1 LAVATALR
9 EQHKGKVIVIAG
21 DDDHRLET
29 NPGRTK
35 ALEAAAAVKGVA
47 IFPQLSAEQK
57 ERGMT
62 DFNDLASQNPEIVAA
77 QFQAILARIARQGRE
92 GEVSG
97 KMEKEVLRSML
108 SNSSRGTKGQ
118 EVYASRHAIRGNHAQ
133 SVELDR
139 DV

>member
-1 LAVATALR
+1 M
-9 EQHKGKVIVIAG
+9 IVIAG
-21 DDDHRLET
+21 DDDHRLEN

-47 IFPQLSAEQK
+47 IFPQFSAEQK
-57 ERGMT
+57 ERGMR
-62 DFNDLASQNPEIVAA
+62 DFNDLASQTPEIVAS
-77 QFQAILARIARQGRE
+77 QFQEILALTAGQGRE
-92 GEVSG
+92 SEMSR
-97 KMEKEVLRSML
+97 KREKEVLRTML
-108 SNSSRGTKGQ
+108 SHGSQGTMVQ